1 MKRISII
8 FLLAALLL
16 TLVCVSPAVF
26 AASGGQIVSA
36 YYGINTADG
45 LIGQIAPGTSAETVY
60 SRVIGDG
67 TLALSKGVATG
78 SNLTLTADGK
88 QVDSLTLVVQA
99 DCSGDGAFSITDALQ
114 IKSYLL
120 NQLKFSTAQIQ
131 AGDVSGDNKVTITDF
146 LQMKS
151 KLLKLGEFS
160 LHQIA
165 GAKSHNSVLLTP
177 GQTFNFGPEDG
188 VALKPG
194 ETLPEPTEPS
204 VPEETVPETTEET
217 VPETTEE
224 TVPETTE
231 ETVPETTEE
240 TVPETTE
247 ETVPETTDETVPE
260 TTGETIPEAT
270 GETVPET
277 TGETVPETTGETVP
291 ETSEEIVETV
301 ETVLVEGDAVTWD
314 NGIIT
319 AVKAGTARLTWG
331 NETLIVTVCKDPLS
345 VSFASSSLLLDP
357 KQTYQLQPIVNHPV
371 KTTITYT
378 SSNSA
383 VVTVDASGKLTAVK
397 EGTAKITA
405 KLPNGSSATIDVRVL
420 PMIKTITMADD
431 YVKVKNGSTKT
442 LSVTI
447 APANATE
454 KLIWKSSDTSIATV
468 DENGVVTGKKNG
480 TVTITCTSQ
489 YGKVSA
495 SCTVKVCN
503 LIQVALTFD
512 DGPSSAY
519 TGKVLDMLEK
529 YDAKATFFMVGN
541 RITSKTKPLVKRM
554 VEDGHEL
561 GYHTMAHTFFFR
573 MNAKT
578 IKADFEEFQSIV
590 KGATGGVGAT
600 VYRAPGGNIT
610 QEALDTIP
618 YPHIKWSVDTRD
630 WEHRDPALVKQ
641 YIINGLKDGAIILV
655 HDIHGTTY
663 TGTLAAL
670 KQIRE
675 KDMDVEFLTVTELL
689 SRKGTAPS
697 AGKTYYNGK

>member
-16 TLVCVSPAVF
+16 TLACVSPAVL

-36 YYGINTADG
+36 YYGINNTDG

-67 TLALSKGVATG
+67 TLSLSKGVVTG
-78 SNLTLTADGK
+78 STLTLTADGR
-88 QVDSLTLVVQA
+88 QVDCLTLVVQA
-99 DCSGDGAFSITDALQ
+99 DCSGDGYFDVTDMMQVKYSI
-114 IKSYLL
+114 L
-120 NQLKFSTAQIQ
+120 NRIEFTPSQVQ
-131 AGDVSGDNKVTITDF
+131 AADVNGDGYVDVTDF
-146 LQMKS
+146 MQMKRKILNIS
-151 KLLKLGEFS
+151 DLS

-217 VPETTEE
+217 VPDTAEE
-224 TVPETTE
+224 N
-231 ETVPETTEE
+231 
-240 TVPETTE
+240 
-247 ETVPETTDETVPE
+247 
-260 TTGETIPEAT
+260 
-270 GETVPET
+270 
-277 TGETVPETTGETVP
+277 VPETTGETVP
-291 ETSEEIVETV
+291 ETSEETVPETSEDIVETV

-331 NETLIVTVCKDPLS
+331 GETLIVTVCKDPLS

-383 VVTVDASGKLTAVK
+383 AVTVDASGKLTAVK

-405 KLPNGSSATIDVRVL
+405 KLPNGNSATVDVRVL
-420 PMIKTITMADD
+420 PMIKTVTMADD
-431 YVKVKNGSTKT
+431 YVKVKNGFTKT

-454 KLIWKSSDTSIATV
+454 KLIWKSSNTSIATV

>member
-16 TLVCVSPAVF
+16 TLVCVSPVVL

-36 YYGINTADG
+36 YYGINTTDG
-45 LIGQIAPGTSAETVY
+45 LIGQIAPGTSAETIY
-60 SRVIGDG
+60 SRVIADG

-78 SNLTLTADGK
+78 SNLTLSVDGK
-88 QVDSLTLVVQA
+88 QVDSLALVVQA

-114 IKSYLL
+114 VKSYLL
-120 NQLKFSTAQIQ
+120 SQQKFSAAQIQ

-151 KLLKLGEFS
+151 KLLKLSDFS
-160 LHQIA
+160 LHQIS
-165 GAKSHNSVLLTP
+165 GAQSHNSVLLTP
-177 GQTFNFGPEDG
+177 GQTFTFGPEDG

-204 VPEETVPETTEET
+204 APEEAVPETTEETVPETSEETVPETTEET
-217 VPETTEE
+217 VPETSEE

-231 ETVPETTEE
+231 
-240 TVPETTE
+240 
-247 ETVPETTDETVPE
+247 
-260 TTGETIPEAT
+260 
-270 GETVPET
+270 
-277 TGETVPETTGETVP
+277 ETVP

-301 ETVLVEGDAVTWD
+301 ETILVEGDAVTWD

-319 AVKAGTARLTWG
+319 AVKTGTARLTWG
-331 NETLIVTVCKDPLS
+331 DEVLIVTVCEDPLS

-371 KTTITYT
+371 NTTITYE
-378 SSNSA
+378 SSAPA
-383 VVTVDASGKLTAVK
+383 VVSVDGSGKLTAVK

-405 KLPNGSSATIDVRVL
+405 KLPNGNSASVDVRVL

-431 YVKVKNGSTKT
+431 YVKVKNGSTKA

-447 APANATE
+447 TPATATE
-454 KLIWKSSDTSIATV
+454 KLVWKSSDTSIATV

-503 LIQVALTFD
+503 LIQVAITFD

-519 TGKVLDMLEK
+519 TGKVLDMLQT
-529 YDAKATFFMVGN
+529 YDVKATFFMVGN
-541 RITSKTKPLVKRM
+541 RINSKTSPLLKRM
-554 VEDGHEL
+554 ADEGHEL
-561 GYHTMAHTFFFR
+561 GYHTMGHTYFFN
-573 MNAKT
+573 MTASE
-578 IKADFEEFQSIV
+578 IKADFEKFQSLV
-590 KGATGGVGAT
+590 KAATGGVGAT

-610 QEALDTIP
+610 QTALDTIP

-630 WEHRDPALVKQ
+630 WEHRNPTLVKQ
-641 YIINGLKDGAIILV
+641 YIINGLKDGAIILL

-670 KQIRE
+670 KEIRE

-689 SRKGTAPS
+689 SRNGTAPS